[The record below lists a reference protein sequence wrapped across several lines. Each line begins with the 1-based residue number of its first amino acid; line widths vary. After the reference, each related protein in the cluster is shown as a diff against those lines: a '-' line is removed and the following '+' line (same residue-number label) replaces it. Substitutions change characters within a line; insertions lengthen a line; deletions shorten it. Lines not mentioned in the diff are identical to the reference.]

1 MKHLSLYAAAAI
13 IGISTCTAALAQN
26 AGGAA
31 GGAVGG
37 AATGAVVGGP
47 VGAAVGGAVGAIV
60 GSSLPAHPGVT
71 YDRPVVVGEALP
83 ESVTVYPV
91 PSYDEYEYTVIG
103 KRKVIIDRHNRKIVR
118 VIE

>member
-1 MKHLSLYAAAAI
+1 MRHLSLCAAAAI
-13 IGISTCTAALAQN
+13 IGMSTCTMALAQN

-60 GSSLPAHPGVT
+60 GSSLPSHPAVT
-71 YDRPVVVGEALP
+71 YERPVVVGEELP
-83 ESVTVYPV
+83 RTVTVYPV
-91 PSYDEYEYTVIG
+91 PEHDEYDYTVIG